1 MWCCGV
7 LIMKG
12 DVVCDAMD
20 VIMNGDVVCD
30 AVHVIMNGDVVCAV
44 SGEVREDMRVNPFIF
59 EKNKNVLV
67 MTLAFHIKSVGDGY

>member
-7 LIMKG
+7 FIMK
-12 DVVCDAMD
+12 
-20 VIMNGDVVCD
+20 GDVVCD